1 MTLTQEECL
10 YYVSHSAMSDPGELA
25 PLLDA
30 LPAAPAALADAVSGL
45 ILHPVFVARRRVVC
59 PPESADDAESRTI
72 RAILT
77 RVLSRDAR
85 PLGVA
90 RAYEKRFVGTCR
102 DYALLACSVLRTRGV
117 PSRLRVGFAT
127 YFVSGFHEDHWLCE
141 YWDGEGWRL
150 LDAELDG
157 EARVA
162 CSIDFA
168 PWDVPRDRFLTAAD
182 AWQAVR
188 GGRLDP
194 TTFGVSFVGIAGAW
208 FVAGSVVRDLAAL
221 NKREMLPWDYWGIAR
236 GLSPAG
242 ALPESAVARFDVLA
256 AHIASPGPDWAAL
269 RAMYEGEDAVRVPG
283 VVTSFPKGV
292 RTEVAVPA

>member
-1 MTLTQEECL
+1 MTLTPEERA

-45 ILHPVFVARRRVVC
+45 ILHPVFVARRGVAC
-59 PPESADDAESRTI
+59 PPESADDAESRSV

-77 RVLSRDAR
+77 RVLSRDSR

-90 RAYEKRFVGTCR
+90 RVYERRFVGTCR
-102 DYALLACSVLRTRGV
+102 DYALLACSVLQRRGV

-127 YFVSGFHEDHWLCE
+127 YFVPGFHEDHWLCE
-141 YWDGEGWRL
+141 YWDAGGWRL

-157 EARVA
+157 EARTA
-162 CSIDFA
+162 YAIDFA
-168 PWDVPRDRFLTAAD
+168 SWDVPRDRFLTAAE
-182 AWQAVR
+182 AWQALR

-194 TTFGVSFVGIAGAW
+194 MRCGVSFVGIAGAW

-236 GLSPAG
+236 DLSPAT
-242 ALPESAVARFDVLA
+242 APSESVAASLDALA
-256 AHIASPGPDWAAL
+256 ALIAGPTPDWTAL
-269 RAMYEGEDAVRVPG
+269 RAAYEGADSLRVPP
-283 VVTSFPKGV
+283 VVMSFPKGV
-292 RTEVAVPA
+292 PTKVTVPA

>member
-1 MTLTQEECL
+1 MMTPEERA

-30 LPAAPAALADAVSGL
+30 LPASPTALVDAVSGL
-45 ILHPVFVARRRVVC
+45 ILHPVFVARRKVVC

-72 RAILT
+72 RAMLT

-90 RAYEKRFVGTCR
+90 RAHEKRFVGTCR

-127 YFVSGFHEDHWLCE
+127 YFVPGFHEDHWLCE
-141 YWDGEGWRL
+141 YWNGEGWRL
-150 LDAELDG
+150 IDAELDG
-157 EARVA
+157 EARA
-162 CSIDFA
+162 AYSIDFE
-168 PWDVPRDRFLTAAD
+168 PWDVPRERFLTAAE
-182 AWQAVR
+182 AWRAVR
-188 GGRLDP
+188 AGHLDP
-194 TTFGVSFVGIAGAW
+194 ETFGVSFIGIAGAW
-208 FVAGSVVRDLAAL
+208 FVAASVVRDLAAL

-236 GLSPAG
+236 GLSPAS
-242 ALPESAVARFDVLA
+242 ALPESAAARLDALA
-256 AHIASPGPDWAAL
+256 ALIASPASDWTTL
-269 RAMYEGEDAVRVPG
+269 RATYEGEDALRVPR